1 VGLSLGPNP
10 QDTRRADQVFQQ
22 VLSSIRTAPNSN
34 HANQRTTNDH
44 RAGVARVTGY
54 GPARGSRQIGKPT
67 AQAHPG
73 GKHEDRNADLLGIE
87 RLPKARSTDKLWLF
101 WGVGMKVKVQ
111 TWGNSLGL
119 RIPKAYAT
127 ELGVHP
133 GSEMEVNLEA
143 GTLLARPAA
152 AIDLN
157 ALLAEITAENQH
169 TECDWGTASGVE
181 PW

>member
-1 VGLSLGPNP
+1 
-10 QDTRRADQVFQQ
+10 
-22 VLSSIRTAPNSN
+22 
-34 HANQRTTNDH
+34 
-44 RAGVARVTGY
+44 
-54 GPARGSRQIGKPT
+54 
-67 AQAHPG
+67 
-73 GKHEDRNADLLGIE
+73 
-87 RLPKARSTDKLWLF
+87 
-101 WGVGMKVKVQ
+101 MKVKVQ

-157 ALLAEITAENQH
+157 ALLAEITPENQH
-169 TECDWGTASGVE
+169 GEWDWGEASGVE
-181 PW
+181 AW

>member
-1 VGLSLGPNP
+1 M
-10 QDTRRADQVFQQ
+10 FQQ
-22 VLSSIRTAPNSN
+22 ALSSGRTVDNSN
-34 HANQRTTNDH
+34 RANQRTTKDH
-44 RAGVARVTGY
+44 RAAVARVTGH
-54 GPARGSRQIGKPT
+54 GPARGSRHIGRPT

-73 GKHEDRNADLLGIE
+73 GEHEGGNTDLLGIE
-87 RLPKARSTDKLWLF
+87 QLPKARSTDKLWLF
-101 WGVGMKVKVQ
+101 RGVAMKVKVQ

-143 GTLLARPAA
+143 GTLLAKPAA

-169 TECDWGTASGVE
+169 AECDWGAASGVE
-181 PW
+181 QW